1 MSIAPA
7 LNAVISGWACAG
19 LARWVAGEGT
29 LFVVLASTLAGAV
42 TVGALG
48 VAELPP
54 LTERA
59 WGAEDSVTGVSL
71 VLEEVDVTVDVV

>member
-1 MSIAPA
+1 MSITPA
-7 LNAVISGWACAG
+7 LNAVISGWACAA
-19 LARWVAGEGT
+19 LAGWVTGEGT

-54 LTERA
+54 LA
-59 WGAEDSVTGVSL
+59 
-71 VLEEVDVTVDVV
+71 